1 MIKRLSFN
9 NPVLHEI
16 QLFNSKFALC
26 KTRNTITDLT
36 QKAKHF
42 RNFDIAAFHG
52 EYYLTHLI
60 TRIKVF

>member
-1 MIKRLSFN
+1 MKYNFLILN
-9 NPVLHEI
+9 L
-16 QLFNSKFALC
+16 LC
-26 KTRNTITDLT
+26 AKQETHTDLT